1 MVFTKPTRKKRN
13 FTSLTLSV
21 PANATPATTAG
32 TADKEQQQQRG
43 GNKKP
48 PPLLAN
54 NGARTVGNGV
64 GVGVGVDSGVGI
76 GNIDG
81 SVAARVADS
90 VLPLELGV
98 ELRLDLR
105 EEDLDLGKAMGEG
118 AGGTVVKA
126 THRPTLTPMAV
137 KFIRAD
143 PNIRQQILK
152 ELQILH
158 ECNSPYIVSFYGA
171 YPKDNGVQV
180 CMEFMDLRSFEGIY
194 RMNGPIPIPVIGSVT
209 FSVLQGLKYLYED
222 LRVMHRDIKPSNILL
237 NSLGFIKIC
246 DFGISKEMVSSIAN
260 TFVGTASYM
269 SPERMN
275 GGSYTVKSDIWSLG
289 LTLMELALGRY
300 PLRSEGESFS
310 IFEML
315 SYITT
320 EQLPQLDSTVFPPAL
335 CDLVA
340 KCLIKDPAKRPAL
353 KDLLAHPYNIE
364 CASASVNIEQ
374 WARSVRLPDF

>member
-1 MVFTKPTRKKRN
+1 MVFTKPVRKKRN
-13 FTSLTLSV
+13 FKSLTLAV
-21 PANATPATTAG
+21 PENSAAAPGMSAISGPTQPLPAGVMPSGNSSAPVPLSS
-32 TADKEQQQQRG
+32 G
-43 GNKKP
+43 GFQE
-48 PPLLAN
+48 
-54 NGARTVGNGV
+54 
-64 GVGVGVDSGVGI
+64 SI
-76 GNIDG
+76 C
-81 SVAARVADS
+81 
-90 VLPLELGV
+90 PLELGV

-105 EEDLDLGKAMGEG
+105 EEDLEIGKAMGEG
-118 AGGTVVKA
+118 AGGSVVHA
-126 THRPTLTPMAV
+126 VHRPTQTPMAL
-137 KFIRAD
+137 KFVRAD
-143 PNIRQQILK
+143 SNIRQQILK

-171 YPKDNGVQV
+171 YLKDNGVQV
-180 CMEFMDLRSFEGIY
+180 CLEYMDMRSFDHIY
-194 RMNGPIPIPVIGSVT
+194 RKNGPIPVPVIGKVT

-237 NSLGFIKIC
+237 NSLGFIKLC
-246 DFGISKEMVSSIAN
+246 DFGISKEMVNSIAN

-300 PLRSEGESFS
+300 PLKGEGESMS

-315 SYITT
+315 SYINNET
-320 EQLPQLDSTVFPPAL
+320 LPQLPESQFPPGL

-353 KDLLAHPYNIE
+353 KDLLDHPYARE
-364 CASASVNIEQ
+364 SATTKVNVEQ
-374 WARSVRLPDF
+374 WAATLVVPEF

>member
-1 MVFTKPTRKKRN
+1 MVFTKPVRKKRN
-13 FTSLTLSV
+13 FKSLTLAVSEDTV
-21 PANATPATTAG
+21 PAAPGVLGLPAGAATAAAAVMASGVGAG
-32 TADKEQQQQRG
+32 TR
-43 GNKKP
+43 P

-54 NGARTVGNGV
+54 NSAPLGMNLNGNGFPEAV
-64 GVGVGVDSGVGI
+64 C
-76 GNIDG
+76 
-81 SVAARVADS
+81 
-90 VLPLELGV
+90 PLELGV

-105 EEDLDLGKAMGEG
+105 EEDLIIGKPMGEG

-126 THRPTLTPMAV
+126 THRPTQTPMAL

-143 PNIRQQILK
+143 FNIRQQILK

-180 CMEFMDLRSFEGIY
+180 CLEYMDLRSFDFIY
-194 RMNGPIPIPVIGSVT
+194 RKNGPIPVPVIGQVT

-222 LRVMHRDIKPSNILL
+222 LRVMHRDIKPSNILF
-237 NSLGFIKIC
+237 NSLGFIKLC
-246 DFGISKEMVSSIAN
+246 DFGISKEMVNSIAN

-275 GGSYTVKSDIWSLG
+275 GGSYTVKSDIWSFG

-300 PLRSEGESFS
+300 PLRAEGDSMS

-315 SYITT
+315 SYINT
-320 EQLPQLDSTVFPPAL
+320 ETLPTLSQDEFPLGL

-340 KCLIKDPAKRPAL
+340 KCLIKDPNARPTL
-353 KDLLAHPYNIE
+353 KDLLNHPYTRE
-364 CASASVNIEQ
+364 CAVAKFNIEQ
-374 WARSVRLPDF
+374 WAKSIKLTDF

>member
-1 MVFTKPTRKKRN
+1 MVFTKPVRKKRN
-13 FTSLTLSV
+13 FKSLTLAV
-21 PANATPATTAG
+21 PENATPAAPGASTVTASGSTG
-32 TADKEQQQQRG
+32 TPQLASAG
-43 GNKKP
+43 HHSM
-48 PPLLAN
+48 PLSL
-54 NGARTVGNGV
+54 GNGV
-64 GVGVGVDSGVGI
+64 S
-76 GNIDG
+76 
-81 SVAARVADS
+81 ADP
-90 VLPLELGV
+90 VCPLELGV

-105 EEDLDLGKAMGEG
+105 EEDLAIGQPMGEG

-126 THRPTLTPMAV
+126 THRPTQTPMAL

-143 PNIRQQILK
+143 YNIRQQILK

-180 CMEFMDLRSFEGIY
+180 CLEFMDLGSFDRIY
-194 RMNGPIPIPVIGSVT
+194 RKNGPIPVPVIGRVT
-209 FSVLQGLKYLYED
+209 YSVLQGLKYLYED

-269 SPERMN
+269 SPERMT

-300 PLRSEGESFS
+300 PLKGEGESMS

-315 SYITT
+315 SYINT
-320 EQLPQLDSTVFPPAL
+320 ETLPMLSQEVFPPGL
-335 CDLVA
+335 CDLIA
-340 KCLIKDPAKRPAL
+340 KCLIKDPSLRPNL
-353 KDLLAHPYNIE
+353 KDLLVHPYNRE
-364 CASASVNIEQ
+364 CAVAKVNIEQ
-374 WARSVRLPDF
+374 WASSIELPDF

>member
-1 MVFTKPTRKKRN
+1 MVFTKPVRKKRN
-13 FTSLTLSV
+13 FKSLTLAV
-21 PANATPATTAG
+21 PEDEAAAAPGGSGMAGGAATAG
-32 TADKEQQQQRG
+32 IG
-43 GNKKP
+43 GMARP
-48 PPLLAN
+48 PPLLPN
-54 NGARTVGNGV
+54 NSAPIGLALNGGNFPEAV
-64 GVGVGVDSGVGI
+64 C
-76 GNIDG
+76 
-81 SVAARVADS
+81 
-90 VLPLELGV
+90 PLELGV

-105 EEDLDLGKAMGEG
+105 EEDLLIGKPMGEG
-118 AGGTVVKA
+118 AGGTVVMA
-126 THRPTLTPMAV
+126 MHRPTATPMAL

-143 PNIRQQILK
+143 FSIRQQILK

-180 CMEFMDLRSFEGIY
+180 CLEFMDLKSFDWIY
-194 RMNGPIPIPVIGSVT
+194 RKNGPIPVPVIGRVT
-209 FSVLQGLKYLYED
+209 YSVLQGLKYLYED
-222 LRVMHRDIKPSNILL
+222 LRVMHRDIKPSNILF
-237 NSLGFIKIC
+237 NSQGFIKLC

-275 GGSYTVKSDIWSLG
+275 GGSYTVKSDIWSFG

-300 PLRSEGESFS
+300 PLKGEGESMS

-320 EQLPQLDSTVFPPAL
+320 ETLPMLSQDEFPAGL

-340 KCLIKDPAKRPAL
+340 KCLIKDPNARPTL
-353 KDLLAHPYNIE
+353 KDLLDHPYTRE
-364 CASASVNIEQ
+364 CAVAKFNIEQ
-374 WARSVRLPDF
+374 WAKSIETGEF

>member
-1 MVFTKPTRKKRN
+1 
-13 FTSLTLSV
+13 
-21 PANATPATTAG
+21 
-32 TADKEQQQQRG
+32 
-43 GNKKP
+43 
-48 PPLLAN
+48 
-54 NGARTVGNGV
+54 GA
-64 GVGVGVDSGVGI
+64 
-76 GNIDG
+76 
-81 SVAARVADS
+81 

-105 EEDLDLGKAMGEG
+105 EEDLEIGKAMGEG
-118 AGGTVVKA
+118 AGGTVVMA
-126 THRPTLTPMAV
+126 THRPTQTPMAL

-143 PNIRQQILK
+143 YSMRQQILK

-180 CMEFMDLRSFEGIY
+180 CLEYMDLRSFDHIY
-194 RMNGPIPIPVIGSVT
+194 RTNGPIPVPVVGRVT

-237 NSLGFIKIC
+237 NSLGFIKLC

-269 SPERMN
+269 SPERMI
-275 GGSYTVKSDIWSLG
+275 GGSYTVKSDIWSFG
-289 LTLMELALGRY
+289 LTLMELVLGRY
-300 PLRSEGESFS
+300 PLKGETGSMS

-315 SYITT
+315 SYINSET
-320 EQLPQLDSTVFPPAL
+320 LPLLPEDQYPPAL

-340 KCLIKDPAKRPAL
+340 KCLIKDPAKRPTI
-353 KDLLAHPYNIE
+353 KDLLDHQYTRE
-364 CASASVNIEQ
+364 CAVAKVNIEQ
-374 WARSVRLPDF
+374 WAASLAIADY

>member
-13 FTSLTLSV
+13 FKSPSLVLADPNLPTIEALNAGAATAAASV
-21 PANATPATTAG
+21 MAMNASG
-32 TADKEQQQQRG
+32 ISR
-43 GNKKP
+43 P

-54 NGARTVGNGV
+54 NSEPLGLGLG
-64 GVGVGVDSGVGI
+64 GGMLI
-76 GNIDG
+76 Q
-81 SVAARVADS
+81 DS
-90 VLPLELGV
+90 VCPLELGV

-105 EEDLDLGKAMGEG
+105 EEDLQIGKPMGEG

-126 THRPTLTPMAV
+126 IHLPTQTPMAL

-143 PNIRQQILK
+143 FNIRQQILK

-180 CMEFMDLRSFEGIY
+180 CLEYMDLRSFDSIY
-194 RMNGPIPIPVIGSVT
+194 RKNGPIPVAVLGCVT

-222 LRVMHRDIKPSNILL
+222 LRIMHRDIKPSNILF
-237 NSLGFIKIC
+237 NSLGFIKLC
-246 DFGISKEMVSSIAN
+246 DFGISKEMVNSIAN

-275 GGSYTVKSDIWSLG
+275 GGSYTVKSDIWSFG

-300 PLRSEGESFS
+300 PLKGEGESMS

-315 SYITT
+315 SYITNET
-320 EQLPQLDSTVFPPAL
+320 LPALSQEEFPPGL
-335 CDLVA
+335 CDLVS
-340 KCLIKDPAKRPAL
+340 KCLIKDPVQRPNL
-353 KDLLAHPYNIE
+353 KELLSHPYTRE
-364 CASASVNIEQ
+364 CQAAQVNIEE
-374 WARSVRLPDF
+374 WAKTLQLNDF

>member
-1 MVFTKPTRKKRN
+1 MVFTKPVRKKRN
-13 FTSLTLSV
+13 FKSLTLAV
-21 PANATPATTAG
+21 PENATPPGGGTVSGPALQLPVNTAP
-32 TADKEQQQQRG
+32 AHPSSMV
-43 GNKKP
+43 N
-48 PPLLAN
+48 
-54 NGARTVGNGV
+54 
-64 GVGVGVDSGVGI
+64 VDP
-76 GNIDG
+76 
-81 SVAARVADS
+81 

-105 EEDLDLGKAMGEG
+105 EEDLVIGEPMGEG
-118 AGGTVVKA
+118 SGGTVVKA
-126 THRPTLTPMAV
+126 IHRPTQTPMAM

-143 PNIRQQILK
+143 YSIRQQILK

-180 CMEFMDLRSFEGIY
+180 CMEFMDQRSFDRIY
-194 RMNGPIPIPVIGSVT
+194 RKTGPIPVPVLGCVT

-237 NSLGFIKIC
+237 NSYGFIKLC
-246 DFGISKEMVSSIAN
+246 DFGISKEMVNSIAN

-275 GGSYTVKSDIWSLG
+275 GGSYTVKSDIWSFG

-300 PLRSEGESFS
+300 PLKGEGESMS

-315 SYITT
+315 SYITNET
-320 EQLPQLDSTVFPPAL
+320 LPQLDDEVFPKGL

-353 KDLLAHPYNIE
+353 KDLLNHPYTRE
-364 CASASVNIEQ
+364 CATANVNIEQ
-374 WARSVRLPDF
+374 WAKFIELPEF

>member
-1 MVFTKPTRKKRN
+1 MVFTKPVRKKRN
-13 FTSLTLSV
+13 FKSLSLAV
-21 PANATPATTAG
+21 PETATPAAP
-32 TADKEQQQQRG
+32 G
-43 GNKKP
+43 GSAIGVPPPSTLQLSAVGPRRPAP
-48 PPLLAN
+48 PPLMPTNSAPMDI
-54 NGARTVGNGV
+54 
-64 GVGVGVDSGVGI
+64 DSERGI
-76 GNIDG
+76 
-81 SVAARVADS
+81 VRLADS

-105 EEDLDLGKAMGEG
+105 EEDLLLGKAMGEG
-118 AGGTVVKA
+118 AGGTVTLA
-126 THRPTLTPMAV
+126 THRPTQTPMAV

-143 PNIRQQILK
+143 YNIRQQILK

-171 YPKDNGVQV
+171 YPKDNGVHV
-180 CMEFMDLRSFEGIY
+180 CMEFMDLRSFERIY
-194 RMNGPIPIPVIGSVT
+194 RQMGPIPIPVIGRVT

-300 PLRSEGESFS
+300 PLRGEGETLS

-315 SYITT
+315 SYITNET
-320 EQLPQLDSTVFPPAL
+320 LPQLDSEVFPEGL
-335 CDLVA
+335 CDLIA
-340 KCLIKDPAKRPAL
+340 KCLIKDPVKRPGL
-353 KDLLAHPYNIE
+353 KDLLNHPYNLE
-364 CASASVNIEQ
+364 CAVDRVNIEE
-374 WARSVRLPDF
+374 WAQSIELTEF

>member
-1 MVFTKPTRKKRN
+1 MVFTKPVRKKRN
-13 FTSLTLSV
+13 FKSLTLAV
-21 PANATPATTAG
+21 ADTPEAAPGASTAAG
-32 TADKEQQQQRG
+32 TAQG
-43 GNKKP
+43 LVGSAP
-48 PPLLAN
+48 SPF
-54 NGARTVGNGV
+54 VGNNSAPISLAG
-64 GVGVGVDSGVGI
+64 GG
-76 GNIDG
+76 
-81 SVAARVADS
+81 AFQES

-105 EEDLDLGKAMGEG
+105 EEDLEVGKPMGEG

-126 THRPTLTPMAV
+126 VHRPTQTPMAL

-143 PNIRQQILK
+143 FSIRQQILK

-180 CMEFMDLRSFEGIY
+180 CLEFMDLRSFDGIY
-194 RMNGPIPIPVIGSVT
+194 RKNGPIPVPVIGQVT
-209 FSVLQGLKYLYED
+209 YSVLQGLKYLYED

-289 LTLMELALGRY
+289 LTLMELVLGRY
-300 PLRSEGESFS
+300 PLKGEGESMS

-315 SYITT
+315 SYINT
-320 EQLPQLDSTVFPPAL
+320 ETLPQLSDEQFPPGL

-340 KCLIKDPAKRPAL
+340 KCLIKDPAKRPTL
-353 KDLLAHPYNIE
+353 KDLLNHQYTCE
-364 CASASVNIEQ
+364 SAGENVNIEQ
-374 WARSVRLPDF
+374 WAASLVIPDF

>member
-1 MVFTKPTRKKRN
+1 MVFTKPIRKKRN
-13 FTSLTLSV
+13 FRSLTLAV
-21 PANATPATTAG
+21 PEN
-32 TADKEQQQQRG
+32 
-43 GNKKP
+43 
-48 PPLLAN
+48 
-54 NGARTVGNGV
+54 
-64 GVGVGVDSGVGI
+64 
-76 GNIDG
+76 
-81 SVAARVADS
+81 SVAAPGLSAMAGPSTQQLPAATGGAPPAFLSNNSAPVGGGEIGMVRES

-105 EEDLDLGKAMGEG
+105 EEDLAVGRALGEG
-118 AGGTVVKA
+118 AGGSVVKA
-126 THRPTLTPMAV
+126 MHRPTQTPMAL

-143 PNIRQQILK
+143 HSMRQQILK

-180 CMEFMDLRSFEGIY
+180 CLEFMDLKSFDCIY
-194 RMNGPIPIPVIGSVT
+194 RKNGPIPPAVLGRLT

-289 LTLMELALGRY
+289 LTLMELALGQY
-300 PLRSEGESFS
+300 PLKGEGESMS

-315 SYITT
+315 SYINT
-320 EQLPQLDSTVFPPAL
+320 ETLPQLPQDQFPKGL
-335 CDLVA
+335 CDFVA

-353 KDLLAHPYNIE
+353 KDLLCHPYTRE
-364 CASASVNIEQ
+364 CSVAKVNIEQ
-374 WARSVRLPDF
+374 WAATIQLPEF

>member
-1 MVFTKPTRKKRN
+1 MVFTKPVRKKRN
-13 FTSLTLSV
+13 FKSLTLAVPENSV
-21 PANATPATTAG
+21 AAPGMSAMAGPVQQLPAGA
-32 TADKEQQQQRG
+32 
-43 GNKKP
+43 P
-48 PPLLAN
+48 PPFLGN
-54 NGARTVGNGV
+54 NSAPIPAASTVAGAG
-64 GVGVGVDSGVGI
+64 SGVGFQE
-76 GNIDG
+76 
-81 SVAARVADS
+81 S

-105 EEDLDLGKAMGEG
+105 EEDLAIGKPMGEG

-126 THRPTLTPMAV
+126 MHRPTQTPMAL

-143 PNIRQQILK
+143 YSIRQQILK

-171 YPKDNGVQV
+171 YPKDNGVRV
-180 CMEFMDLRSFEGIY
+180 CLEFMDLRSFDRIY
-194 RMNGPIPIPVIGSVT
+194 RKNGPIPVPVVGKVT

-246 DFGISKEMVSSIAN
+246 DFGISKEMVNSIAN

-300 PLRSEGESFS
+300 PLKGEGESMS

-315 SYITT
+315 SYINT
-320 EQLPQLDSTVFPPAL
+320 ETLPQLPEDQFPPTL
-335 CDLVA
+335 CDFVS

-353 KDLLAHPYNIE
+353 KDLLAHPYTRE
-364 CASASVNIEQ
+364 CAQAKVNIEQ
-374 WARSVRLPDF
+374 WAASIVITDF

>member
-1 MVFTKPTRKKRN
+1 
-13 FTSLTLSV
+13 SV
-21 PANATPATTAG
+21 C
-32 TADKEQQQQRG
+32 
-43 GNKKP
+43 
-48 PPLLAN
+48 
-54 NGARTVGNGV
+54 
-64 GVGVGVDSGVGI
+64 
-76 GNIDG
+76 
-81 SVAARVADS
+81 
-90 VLPLELGV
+90 PLELGV

-105 EEDLDLGKAMGEG
+105 EEDLLIGKPMGEG
-118 AGGTVVKA
+118 SGGTVVKA
-126 THRPTLTPMAV
+126 THRPTQTPMAL

-143 PNIRQQILK
+143 FNIRQQILK

-158 ECNSPYIVSFYGA
+158 ECNSPYIVAFYGA

-180 CMEFMDLRSFEGIY
+180 CLEYMDLKSFDSIY
-194 RMNGPIPIPVIGSVT
+194 RKNGPIPVPVIGRVT

-222 LRVMHRDIKPSNILL
+222 LRVMHRDIKPSNILF
-237 NSLGFIKIC
+237 NSLGFIKLC

-300 PLRSEGESFS
+300 PLKGEGESMS

-320 EQLPQLDSTVFPPAL
+320 ETLPALSQDDFPPGL
-335 CDLVA
+335 CDLVS
-340 KCLIKDPAKRPAL
+340 KCLIKDPALRPTL
-353 KDLLAHPYNIE
+353 KDLLAHPYTHE
-364 CASASVNIEQ
+364 CSMAQVNIEQ
-374 WARSVRLPDF
+374 WAQSLETSEF